1 MNPLNVL
8 TLASSRRFAVMILT
22 TIILTQAPKIMGIEI
37 PEEKAAEY
45 AEFVVGAITVISS
58 ALMVSMGLRE
68 HKDGK

>member
-1 MNPLNVL
+1 MNPLNAL
-8 TLASSRRFAVMILT
+8 TLASSRRFAVMVLT
-22 TIILTQAPKIMGIEI
+22 TIILTQAPKIMGVEI

-68 HKDGK
+68 HKNEQ